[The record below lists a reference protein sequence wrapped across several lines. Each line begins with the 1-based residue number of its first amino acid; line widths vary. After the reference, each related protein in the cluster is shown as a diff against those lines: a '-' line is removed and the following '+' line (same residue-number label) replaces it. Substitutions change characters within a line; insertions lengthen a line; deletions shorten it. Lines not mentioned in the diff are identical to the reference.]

1 MTNIAHQ
8 MIISTSTVIRKHNDF
23 HFKNDFPH
31 LPEMKMNFI
40 AQGFDNLN
48 TITVL
53 EDRTQIVILNHF
65 LCYYRTILYQMEVI
79 TTDMFSPYNY
89 LAKLLHF
96 RISRLRLK
104 LSTWLFDSNTWSV

>member
-1 MTNIAHQ
+1 
-8 MIISTSTVIRKHNDF
+8 
-23 HFKNDFPH
+23 
-31 LPEMKMNFI
+31 MNFI

-104 LSTWLFDSNTWSV
+104 LST